1 MFSASG
7 TKAYNSPCPSAP
19 HPVFEITADR
29 KFEPVE
35 LSEKF
40 VGRWFK
46 YIYLAVVTIYT
57 FLSCWSYSTVA
68 GSAWAS
74 NIPYNFAT
82 LTKCSDN
89 AFHHQLLPHGG
100 CLSAYYFSVLLFGVI
115 VVFLSVLDLQEQ
127 VWVQMLLGSLRFL
140 TVGAVVVY
148 SIVKLSHGGDACAD
162 GTYGSGDGDIY
173 DNSTWFY
180 NTTAMNATRYISD
193 RDIVVKFDLKG
204 WVSAIPVFTYA
215 YIIHTGISSLS
226 HPVRQKKYLH
236 WMLAAM
242 STTALVSYMSLGVV
256 VPLWFKA
263 SVQETITLNWVSTCI
278 SKDSSLI
285 CGVCNPRVYGIRRA
299 SLWYCGTCLWWSL
312 WAENN

>member
-1 MFSASG
+1 MESYKNPPSPETSSSSGDSSAESDTDGKKMFSASG
-7 TKAYNSPCPSAP
+7 TKAYDRHYPSAS
-19 HPVFEITADR
+19 HPVFKITTDR

-35 LSEKF
+35 LSEMF

-82 LTKCSDN
+82 LTECSDN

-100 CLSAYYFSVLLFGVI
+100 CLSAYYFSVFLFGVI
-115 VVFLSVLDLQEQ
+115 VVFLSVLDLKEQ
-127 VWVQMLLGSLRFL
+127 VWVQVSLGCMRFL
-140 TVGAVVVY
+140 TVGAVVIY

-162 GTYGSGDGDIY
+162 ID

-180 NTTAMNATRYISD
+180 NTTAINATRYISY

-263 SVQETITLNWVSTCI
+263 SVQETITLNWVSRG
-278 SKDSSLI
+278 K
-285 CGVCNPRVYGIRRA
+285 GA
-299 SLWYCGTCLWWSL
+299 WYMY
-312 WAENN
+312 

>member
-1 MFSASG
+1 MISAGS
-7 TKAYNSPCPSAP
+7 TKVI
-19 HPVFEITADR
+19 HDDPVFEIRAER

-40 VGRWFK
+40 VGKWFK

-82 LTKCSDN
+82 LTKCEDT

-100 CLSAYYFSVLLFGVI
+100 CLSAYYFSVFLFGVI
-115 VVFLSVLDLQEQ
+115 VVFLSVLDLKEQ
-127 VWVQMLLGSLRFL
+127 VIVQVTLGLLRFL
-140 TVGAVVVY
+140 TVSAVVIY
-148 SIVKLSHGGDACAD
+148 SIVKLSQGGDACEPD
-162 GTYGSGDGDIY
+162 TQYVNWIY
-173 DNSTWFY
+173 PELL
-180 NTTAMNATRYISD
+180 NTTANATRYTSY

-204 WVSAIPVFTYA
+204 WVAAIPVFTYA

-263 SVQETITLNWVSTCI
+263 SVQETITLNWVS
-278 SKDSSLI
+278 
-285 CGVCNPRVYGIRRA
+285 
-299 SLWYCGTCLWWSL
+299 
-312 WAENN
+312 

>member
-1 MFSASG
+1 MYILIILQGLESYKNPPPSPETSTSSDSSAESDTDGKKMFSASG
-7 TKAYNSPCPSAP
+7 TKAYNGHYQPAP
-19 HPVFEITADR
+19 PPVFEITAER

-35 LSEKF
+35 LSEMF

-82 LTKCSDN
+82 MTKCADN
-89 AFHHQLLPHGG
+89 AFHHQLLPSGG
-100 CLSAYYFSVLLFGVI
+100 CLSAYYFSVFLFGVI
-115 VVFLSVLDLQEQ
+115 VVFLSVLDLKEQ
-127 VWVQMLLGSLRFL
+127 VAVQVLLGSLRFV
-140 TVGAVVVY
+140 TVGAVVIY
-148 SIVKLSHGGDACAD
+148 SIVKLSRGGDACAD
-162 GTYGSGDGDIY
+162 GTYTSDDGDIN
-173 DNSTWFY
+173 DNSTWF
-180 NTTAMNATRYISD
+180 NTTAINATRYISYP
-193 RDIVVKFDLKG
+193 DIVLKFDLKG
-204 WVSAIPVFTYA
+204 WVAAIPVFTYA

-263 SVQETITLNWVSTCI
+263 SVQETITLNWVS
-278 SKDSSLI
+278 
-285 CGVCNPRVYGIRRA
+285 
-299 SLWYCGTCLWWSL
+299 
-312 WAENN
+312 

>member
-7 TKAYNSPCPSAP
+7 TKVYTHYDHSQPTLPI
-19 HPVFEITADR
+19 FEITAER

-35 LSEKF
+35 LSEMF
-40 VGRWFK
+40 VGKWFK
-46 YIYLAVVTIYT
+46 FTYLAVVTIYT

-74 NIPYNFAT
+74 NIPYDFAT
-82 LTKCSDN
+82 LAKCTDN

-100 CLSAYYFSVLLFGVI
+100 CLSRYYFSVFLFGLIVI
-115 VVFLSVLDLQEQ
+115 FLSVLDLKEQ
-127 VWVQMLLGSLRFL
+127 VIVQVVLGCLRFL
-140 TVGAVVVY
+140 TVGAVVIY

-162 GTYGSGDGDIY
+162 GTYTY
-173 DNSTWFY
+173 EYNSTWFNTTWF
-180 NTTAMNATRYISD
+180 NTTAVNATRYIPY

-204 WVSAIPVFTYA
+204 WVAAIPVFTYA

-242 STTALVSYMSLGVV
+242 STTALLSYMSLGVV

-263 SVQETITLNWVSTCI
+263 GVQETITLNWV
-278 SKDSSLI
+278 
-285 CGVCNPRVYGIRRA
+285 R
-299 SLWYCGTCLWWSL
+299 
-312 WAENN
+312 ENNLQGFHVAIVVCMILHVCVRNLCGFHIVVFSKVDTVG